1 MIVIC
6 IVETIVVKTV
16 LETGTPGAVFI
27 AVVRII
33 FVFI

>member
-6 IVETIVVKTV
+6 IVERIVVKTV